1 MTINFKTSIIVG
13 SLLWACLGRAEETKC
28 GDLDG
33 VACGA
38 GFFGYEMN
46 EEIRGAPDGVDE
58 LWGTY
63 YTNMRNPPKP
73 FDRVRALYDV
83 HGVCAV
89 RGSFVVEGASESGV
103 RQKEQVDILAK
114 QLEPRYGK
122 PDERYFNVP
131 YNPNLAPSNDEGEI
145 EEVRSFGGYSWQA
158 DGSPLSID
166 PHGTAGLAP
175 SRYPDEVSVITL
187 RAKDE
192 VVELE
197 YRFANIGD
205 CVERNRPWARYDDDE
220 GICSIWG
227 LVARD
232 FVAEL
237 EQQYLETLIYR
248 WSGGD
253 GDQNPYRDGRYYCRD
268 HPDHVGGIRVYADES
283 TVELQAVFDG
293 ADSCEQAAANRLVDY
308 WVYSYLRGEEVCEAA
323 FGHAWSGVGVCLM
336 PVPVFLQARP
346 EGDYVNEFDIGSPRE
361 GACIGD
367 AETRR
372 RRGQE
377 EEEWRFVQRSGNPD
391 AVRDFLERHPSGHFA
406 GAARAL
412 LARLSVWPFTV
423 VAEPEGAQVHL
434 ADGSTPYR
442 AGMTLPGGEYRVEVS
457 ADGYETWTV
466 TVRHG
471 SPTKE
476 HVALRKAGP
485 RAGDWFRDC
494 PECPQMVVVPA
505 GSYRMGS
512 PSHEHGRDENEGP
525 LHDVTISA
533 PFAIGRHEV
542 TVAEFGRFVDGTGYA
557 AGNSCTVYEDGKSW
571 GDRADRSWRN
581 PGFGQSGRFPVVCVN
596 WKDAQA
602 YVAWLSR
609 ETGEEYRLPSE
620 SEWEYAARAGT
631 STSRYWGEGES
642 GQCRHAN
649 GADESM
655 KERYSDRAGWT
666 VASCRDGYVHTAP
679 VGSFAAN
686 NWGLRD
692 VLGNAREW
700 TEDCWNHGYAELPSD
715 GSAWE
720 YEDCAMRVQRGGS
733 WSSTSSALRAA
744 FRIRRTIR
752 PGSSNREADV
762 GFRVARTLAP

>member
-1 MTINFKTSIIVG
+1 MTINLKTSIIVA
-13 SLLWACLGRAEETKC
+13 SLLWACLGRAEETMC

-46 EEIRGAPDGVDE
+46 EEIQGAPDGVDE
-58 LWGTY
+58 FWGTY
-63 YTNMRNPPKP
+63 YTDMQNPPKP
-73 FDRVRALYDV
+73 FDRVRVLYHI

-89 RGSFVVEGASESGV
+89 RGSFVVEGADESGIK
-103 RQKEQVDILAK
+103 QKEQVDILAK

-122 PDERYFNVP
+122 PDERHFNVP
-131 YNPNLAPSNDEGEI
+131 YNPDRVPRPSPETPDWPQPSDDEGEV
-145 EEVRSFGGYSWQA
+145 EEVRSFATYEWLA

-175 SRYPDEVSVITL
+175 PRYPDDVSVITL
-187 RAKDE
+187 AANGD

-205 CVERNRPWARYDDDE
+205 CVDHNRPWARYDDDE
-220 GICSIWG
+220 HVCTIRG
-227 LVARD
+227 LVATD

-237 EQQYLETLIYR
+237 EEQYMDTLIYR
-248 WSGGD
+248 WSGRDDTYD
-253 GDQNPYRDGRYYCRD
+253 GVRYYCRD
-268 HPDHVGGIRVYADES
+268 HPRVLGGILVYADGI
-283 TVELQAVFDG
+283 VELPLIFDD

-308 WVYSYLRGEEVCEAA
+308 WVVSFLHPEEVCEDR
-323 FGHAWSGVGVCLM
+323 FGHAWSEPGYCLM
-336 PVPVFLQARP
+336 PVPVFLQAPP
-346 EGDYVNEFDIGSPRE
+346 EGDYRDIIDSPRE
-361 GACIGD
+361 QDCIG
-367 AETRR
+367 
-372 RRGQE
+372 E
-377 EEEWRFVQRSGNPD
+377 EELEWRFAQRSGNPET
-391 AVRDFLERHPSGHFA
+391 VRDFLERHPSGHFA
-406 GAARAL
+406 RAARAL
-412 LARLSVWPFTV
+412 LLRLSVWPFTV
-423 VAEPEGAQVHL
+423 VAEPEGAQVRL

-442 AGMTLPGGEYRVEVS
+442 AGMALPGGEYRVEVS

-485 RAGDWFRDC
+485 RVGDWFRDC

-557 AGNSCTVYEDGKSW
+557 AGNSCTVYEDGKWW
-571 GDRADRSWRN
+571 GNRADRSWRN

-596 WKDAQA
+596 WNDAQA

-631 STSRYWGEGES
+631 STSRYWGEGQS

-692 VLGNAREW
+692 MLGNAREW

-752 PGSSNREADV
+752 PGSSNREAGV